1 MTELPRK
8 LGIRAAYET
17 CRRFVGP
24 LVGLALAAT
33 GAQAGAWE
41 EFQDRC
47 LKPMENV
54 LAPDVSDLPEPG
66 PVTLGDLVWMP
77 DLEGRQYELADRGV
91 VMIVTDDPVTCIVL
105 QTAPTDADAFDEA
118 ERWAQ
123 ARREDQRYEDLA
135 AIEMG
140 KRNFN
145 MGSTNWREPRLDI
158 FGEARDEG
166 RTAVFYVMETDLEA

>member
-1 MTELPRK
+1 MTERGVHIAYTGRTLPVVT
-8 LGIRAAYET
+8 LCVA
-17 CRRFVGP
+17 
-24 LVGLALAAT
+24 GLAAG
-33 GAQAGAWE
+33 GAVAGAWE
-41 EFQDRC
+41 EFQSRC
-47 LKPMENV
+47 LTPMENV
-54 LAPDVSDLPEPG
+54 RAPVVSDLPQPG

-77 DLEGRQYELADRGV
+77 ELEGRQYDLPGGGT
-91 VMIVTDDPVTCIVL
+91 VMIVTDEPLTCIVL
-105 QTAPTDADAFDEA
+105 QTAPTAEDAFEAA

-123 ARREDQRYEDLA
+123 ARRDDRRYEDLA

-145 MGSTNWREPRLDI
+145 MGSTDWREPRLDI